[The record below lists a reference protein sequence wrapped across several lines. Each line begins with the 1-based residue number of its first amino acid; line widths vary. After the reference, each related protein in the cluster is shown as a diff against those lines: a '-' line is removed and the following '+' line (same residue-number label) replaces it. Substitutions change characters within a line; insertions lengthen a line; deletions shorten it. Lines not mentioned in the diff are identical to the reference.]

1 MAGDTYIA
9 SIDIGTDKI
18 ALLAAEKDYDNRL
31 RIIGHN
37 ICSSDGVKKGA
48 IFSIDSVSRVITKLI
63 EETNKS
69 FNLTPGLFRV
79 NISDTHLTCTDGKGK
94 VSVNE
99 VVTRNDVDA
108 VLVSAMAMSTPSNK
122 EKIHRI
128 KKKFTINENVV
139 VDNPLEMEAEVLES
153 KVHIVTVSSVNVRNI
168 EKCLNQSDLQVEK
181 DGIVL
186 TSIAKSHAI
195 LTQEE
200 KDNGV
205 CIVDIGAGVTSFS
218 VFNEEGIV
226 QSGVISMGGDEVTR
240 DIAYAFDTSLE
251 EAKRLKEKYGV
262 AKSSTL
268 KEDKLIDFTQPEKN
282 KEEHQLSSL
291 QLSEVIEEAYLEIL
305 LALKNDLKHH
315 NLDTIIK
322 SGFVLCGGGA
332 QVISCEEL
340 VRDFFTRRVKMGTI
354 PRSRI
359 SGLDNILTDFRYT
372 GSIGL
377 LLHEDDLKKDDDVIF
392 NGDDS
397 VIGKLKK
404 WTVKN
409 F

>member
-1 MAGDTYIA
+1 MAGDNYIA

-31 RIIGHN
+31 RIIGYN
-37 ICSSDGVKKGA
+37 ICASDGVKKGA
-48 IFSIDSVSRVITKLI
+48 IFSIDHLSRVITKLI
-63 EETNKS
+63 EETSKS
-69 FNLTPGLFRV
+69 FDLTLGLFRV
-79 NISDTHLTCTDGKGK
+79 NISDTHLTCSDRKGH

-108 VLVSAMAMSTPSNK
+108 VLASAISMSTPSNK
-122 EKIHRI
+122 EPLHKI
-128 KKKFTINENVV
+128 KKKFTINESVV
-139 VDNPLEMEAEVLES
+139 VDNPLEMKAEFLES
-153 KVHIVTVSSVNVRNI
+153 KVHIVTVSSASVRNI
-168 EKCLNQSDLQVEK
+168 ENCLKQSDLQVDK
-181 DGIVL
+181 IVL

-205 CIVDIGAGVTSFS
+205 CIVDIGAGVTCFS

-226 QSGVISMGGDEVTR
+226 QSGVISMGGNEVTQE
-240 DIAYAFDTSLE
+240 IALAFDTSLE
-251 EAKRLKEKYGV
+251 EAKRLKEFYGV

-268 KEDKLIDFTQPEKN
+268 KEEKLIDFTQAAN

-291 QLSEVIEEAYLEIL
+291 QLSEVIEEAYREIL
-305 LALKNDLKHH
+305 LALKNELKHH

-340 VRDFFTRRVKMGTI
+340 VRDFFTRRAKIGTI
-354 PRSRI
+354 PDSRI
-359 SGLDNILTDFRYT
+359 FGLDNILTDFRYT

-377 LLHEDDLKKDDDVIF
+377 LLHEDDFGKDFDVIS
-392 NGDDS
+392 NGNNG
-397 VIGKLKK
+397 VIGKLKE

>member
-1 MAGDTYIA
+1 MAGDNYIA

-37 ICSSDGVKKGA
+37 ICSSDGVRKGE
-48 IFSIDSVSRVITKLI
+48 IFSIDSLSKVITKLI
-63 EETNKS
+63 KETNKS
-69 FNLTPGLFRV
+69 FDLTPGLFRV

-99 VVTRNDVDA
+99 VVTRDDFDA
-108 VLVSAMAMSTPSNK
+108 VLASAKAMSTPTNK
-122 EKIHRI
+122 EKLHII
-128 KKKFTINENVV
+128 KKKFTINESVV

-153 KVHIVTVSSVNVRNI
+153 KVHIVTVSSASVRNI
-168 EKCLNQSDLQVEK
+168 ENCLKQSDLQVDK
-181 DGIVL
+181 IVL

-226 QSGVISMGGDEVTR
+226 RSGVISMGSDEVTQE
-240 DIAYAFDTSLE
+240 IAFAFDTSLE
-251 EAKRLKEKYGV
+251 EAKRLKEVYGV

-268 KEDKLIDFTQPEKN
+268 KEEKLIDFSQATN
-282 KEEHQLSSL
+282 KEEHQLSNL
-291 QLSEVIEEAYLEIL
+291 QLSEVIEEAYREIL
-305 LALKNDLKHH
+305 LALKNELKHH
-315 NLDTIIK
+315 NLETIIK

-354 PRSRI
+354 HRSKI

-377 LLHEDDLKKDDDVIF
+377 LLHEDDLKQDVDFISNVN
-392 NGDDS
+392 NGFMD
-397 VIGKLKK
+397 KLKK
-404 WTVKN
+404 LTAGG

>member
-1 MAGDTYIA
+1 MAGDNYIA

-31 RIIGHN
+31 RIIGYN
-37 ICSSDGVKKGA
+37 ICASDGVKKGA
-48 IFSIDSVSRVITKLI
+48 IFSIDHLSRVITKLI
-63 EETNKS
+63 EETSKS
-69 FNLTPGLFRV
+69 FDLTLGLFRV
-79 NISDTHLTCTDGKGK
+79 NISDTHLTCSDRKGH

-108 VLVSAMAMSTPSNK
+108 VLASAISMSTPSNK
-122 EKIHRI
+122 EPLHKI
-128 KKKFTINENVV
+128 KKKFTINESVV
-139 VDNPLEMEAEVLES
+139 VDNPLEMKAEFLES
-153 KVHIVTVSSVNVRNI
+153 KVHIITVSSASVRNI
-168 EKCLNQSDLQVEK
+168 ENCLKQSDLQVDK
-181 DGIVL
+181 IVL

-205 CIVDIGAGVTSFS
+205 CIVDIGAGVTCFS

-268 KEDKLIDFTQPEKN
+268 KEEKLIDFTQAAN

-291 QLSEVIEEAYLEIL
+291 QLSEVIEEAYREIL
-305 LALKNDLKHH
+305 LALKNQLKHH

-340 VRDFFTRRVKMGTI
+340 VRDFFTRRAKIGTI
-354 PRSRI
+354 PDSRI
-359 SGLDNILTDFRYT
+359 FGLDNILTDFRYT

-377 LLHEDDLKKDDDVIF
+377 LLHEDDFGKDFDVIS
-392 NGDDS
+392 NGNNG
-397 VIGKLKK
+397 VIGKLKE